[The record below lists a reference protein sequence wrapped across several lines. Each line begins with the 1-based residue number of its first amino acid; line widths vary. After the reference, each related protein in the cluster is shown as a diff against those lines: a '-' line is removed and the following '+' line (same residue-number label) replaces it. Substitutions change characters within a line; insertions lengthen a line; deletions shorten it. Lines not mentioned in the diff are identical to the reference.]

1 MLGWTLDPAFSDE
14 DSAYFILSEAIYL
27 MLSSREKF
35 PATSA
40 RPMVLP
46 SDGVTSLLDLSCGKR
61 AEVDLMT
68 EAAVAAAGVRAPED
82 LDFMYSRAF
91 EDPDRNGFG
100 PFGMRSKMDL
110 TETVSGGNVCL
121 TGFPR

>member
-1 MLGWTLDPAFSDE
+1 MWRGMFYIALGWTLDPAFSDE

-40 RPMVLP
+40 RPMVLS
-46 SDGVTSLLDLSCGKR
+46 SDGVTSLLALSFGTR

-68 EAAVAAAGVRAPED
+68 EAAIVAWPACARRFGIHVFSGV
-82 LDFMYSRAF
+82 
-91 EDPDRNGFG
+91 
-100 PFGMRSKMDL
+100 
-110 TETVSGGNVCL
+110 
-121 TGFPR
+121 